1 MSVTGTIGAI
11 GAIGGG
17 IASAVGSSKASGA
30 QADAANN
37 AANLE
42 RQNAVDALNFQ
53 KQVYS
58 NQQQN
63 IAPWLASGK
72 GALSNLDYLM
82 GVTPE
87 NAATGTPTTN
97 RALDGSSIDPSAL
110 DQLRT
115 LRAGPGGITGNV
127 PRMNMES
134 AMMPAGGNPFRD
146 TAQIPPQFGGSP
158 PGNMTSM
165 STLQNPDIGRFAP
178 GATPSTTA
186 INANGS
192 PGMVPRTDGGGDPN
206 AAGVPGGTFGSLA
219 QGFNEKFS
227 APTDVT
233 EQNDPG
239 YQFRLA
245 QGDKAIQNSAAARG
259 GLLTGGTAKAL
270 SDYNQNSASGEYGN
284 VYNRALTEY
293 QQRYNIFNNNQSTLF
308 NRLADLSG
316 FGQTAAGQLNSAGTA
331 AANNTSN
338 TLLTSGQQIGQNI
351 NNAGAATASGYVGV
365 GNAVSGGLNN
375 LASIYALLRSQGG
388 GGSDPSAGWGV
399 F

>member
-17 IASAVGSSKASGA
+17 IASAVGSSKAAGA
-30 QADAANN
+30 QEAAANN

-82 GVTPE
+82 GITPQS
-87 NAATGTPTTN
+87 ATAPTQATGNPNVRPEPNVDFPSDPNTFGGRGINPVTGRPIPIPFGAESTMLQQNPFSPSTIRAGAAGMLQLGPNGQPIFTTPDVNQGGVTNATTN
-97 RALDGSSIDPSAL
+97 QGGIGQVPRNDGGDPSA
-110 DQLRT
+110 
-115 LRAGPGGITGNV
+115 GMPGG
-127 PRMNMES
+127 
-134 AMMPAGGNPFRD
+134 
-146 TAQIPPQFGGSP
+146 
-158 PGNMTSM
+158 
-165 STLQNPDIGRFAP
+165 
-178 GATPSTTA
+178 
-186 INANGS
+186 
-192 PGMVPRTDGGGDPN
+192 
-206 AAGVPGGTFGSLA
+206 FGSLA
-219 QGFNEKFS
+219 QGFNEKFA

-239 YQFRLA
+239 YQFRLT

-259 GLLTGGTAKAL
+259 GLLSGGTAKAL
-270 SDYNQNSASGEYGN
+270 SDYNQSSASGEYGN

-316 FGQTAAGQLNSAGTA
+316 FGQTAAGQLNSAGTSA
-331 AANNTSN
+331 ADNTSR
-338 TLLTSGQQIGQNI
+338 TLLTSGQQIGQDI
-351 NNAGAATASGYVGV
+351 NNAGAARGSGYVGV

-375 LASIYALLRSQGG
+375 LASIYALLHSQAGG
-388 GGSDPSAGWGV
+388 GAADPNAGMGV